1 MSAFDALLDASILF
15 SFDRSGWL
23 RHARRFRAADLA
35 VDLAGRVCLV
45 TGANSGI
52 GRACAHALALRGATV
67 WLLCRDER
75 RGREAEEALRKDTG
89 NPRVRCA
96 RLDVSD
102 LAAVRAFCAGFPEP
116 RVDALVHN
124 AGLLPAERILSPDG
138 LELCFATH
146 VAGPRV
152 LTLGLEPRLR
162 EAAGRV
168 VFVSSGGMYTQRLS
182 SDDAQWE
189 RRRYDGVA
197 AYAQTKR
204 MQVVLTGMLARRL
217 RAAGVVVNAMHPGW
231 ADTPGVRSS
240 LPGFFRW
247 MRGRL
252 RTPEQGA
259 DTAVWLA
266 AAEAAR
272 RHSGRL
278 FFDRAP
284 AAVHLLPWTRE
295 DERERARFRR
305 LCEQAT
311 GVRS

>member
-1 MSAFDALLDASILF
+1 LRTWDALLDASILF
-15 SFDRSGWL
+15 SFDRSGWR
-23 RHARRFRAADLA
+23 RHARQFAPADLD

-52 GRACAHALALRGATV
+52 GFACARGLAQRGATV
-67 WLLCRDER
+67 WLLCRDEA
-75 RGREAEEALRKDTG
+75 RGRAAEEALRKETG
-89 NPRVRCA
+89 NPRVYTA

-102 LAAVRAFCAGFPEP
+102 LAAVRVFCASFPES

-124 AGLLPAERILSPDG
+124 AGLLPAARRLSPDG

-146 VAGPRV
+146 VAGPLR

-162 EAAGRV
+162 AAAGRV
-168 VFVSSGGMYTQRLS
+168 VFVTSGGMYAQRLS
-182 SDDAQWE
+182 VDDVGWE
-189 RRRYDGVA
+189 RRRWDGVA

-204 MQVVLTGMLARRL
+204 MQVVLTELLAARL
-217 RAAGVVVNAMHPGW
+217 SAARVAVNAMHPGW

-240 LPGFFRW
+240 LPRFFRW

-252 RTPEQGA
+252 RTPEEGA
-259 DTAVWLA
+259 DTALWLA
-266 AAEAAR
+266 ASEAAAGR
-272 RHSGRL
+272 SGRL

-284 AAVHLLPWTRE
+284 VATHLVPWTRE
-295 DERERARFRR
+295 DAAERERFGR

-311 GVRS
+311 GVRP